1 MNFHGSL
8 LLFADDF
15 DAAEAAPLPPP
26 STAGEDEPALPQP
39 SYDQAALEAACAL
52 ARAEGHAQG
61 LADAAAADAARVAET
76 LASIGVYLSEAAA
89 QAARATE
96 EAAVMFARLLL
107 SSMLAGYPRL
117 GERHG
122 AEELRALLRH
132 AMSGLLQE
140 PHVTFHVHPSMV
152 DAVTGE
158 LAAIPAKERAHM
170 TIEPWDAIPPG
181 DTRVTWPNGALV
193 RDTVA
198 VASAIA
204 DILRPLGLLPEPEP
218 DCADAVSR

>member
-1 MNFHGSL
+1 MSFHGSL

-15 DAAEAAPLPPP
+15 DAAEAGPPP
-26 STAGEDEPALPQP
+26 STAAEDEPPPPP
-39 SYDQAALEAACAL
+39 SYDQAALDAAREL
-52 ARAEGHAQG
+52 ARAEGHARG

-76 LASIGVYLSEAAA
+76 LAGIGAHLSEAAA
-89 QAARATE
+89 HVARATE
-96 EAAVMFARLLL
+96 ESAVMFARLLL
-107 SSMLAGYPRL
+107 SAMLAGYPRL
-117 GERHG
+117 GERYG

-140 PHVTFHVHPSMV
+140 AQVTFHVHPSMV

-158 LAAIPAKERAHM
+158 LAAVPAKERAHM

-181 DTRVTWPNGALV
+181 DIRVTWPNGALV

-198 VASAIA
+198 VANAIA
-204 DILRPLGLLPEPEP
+204 DILRPLGLVSESEP
-218 DCADAVSR
+218 DCADAISR